1 MTFSYP
7 QCSCI
12 TFDKTIP
19 GLWTMSLSLFAKEEL
34 DVWLKN
40 RWQLCFYLR
49 FEINSPQKHK
59 RNPQNEPISPQDW
72 LGDARRGQEP
82 SRWALDSWKF
92 WSLSQGRGFVAKIRQ
107 RWGRPE
113 MSWWPRTAGQGGV
126 ARRRQLITFRQV
138 AFLSEP
144 CDRSRWSAMEEG

>member
-1 MTFSYP
+1 
-7 QCSCI
+7 
-12 TFDKTIP
+12 
-19 GLWTMSLSLFAKEEL
+19 MSLSLFAKEEL

-40 RWQLCFYLR
+40 RWQLWFYLR
-49 FEINSPQKHK
+49 FEINSPQKHM
-59 RNPQNEPISPQDW
+59 RNPQNESISPQDW
-72 LGDARRGQEP
+72 PGDARRGQKP
-82 SRWALDSWKF
+82 SEWALDSWRF

-138 AFLSEP
+138 VFFIWALWSLAMI
-144 CDRSRWSAMEEG
+144 CDGRRLALDFYDENEQHDGVM